1 MRLLILVTLAL
12 ASTLSAQ
19 TGAGG
24 GSSAPLPGPKTKW
37 YAGAGNPSGGIVSP
51 GAVRHTALQLTVE
64 RYPSATSATNLA
76 RFGANPK
83 GTLSPG
89 YILQFELWEDVNAD
103 GTADAGDV
111 QIGQSYDGNF
121 PYPTL
126 APIQPGQTVH
136 ILLTVDIDQAAPL
149 GSTMKIISPR
159 QSLVA
164 YPFNFQFSPSE
175 TEFGALITVGAVSFG
190 GVLGGPQTVDLPSA
204 PQLEVSDSMGP
215 FASGTSAAGDR
226 DFGAVDVGNMPS
238 VWNSITVANTGTADL
253 QLGTPTLSGLDAAS
267 FVLDVSGFSTLVT
280 PGTATTFNIAFDAMT
295 IGAKVATV
303 EFTNNAGANFTF
315 EVAGNATSSSFPV
328 ITPASLPPATT
339 NSAYGPVQLAVS
351 GGVPAY
357 AFSVAGGALPTGMQ
371 LSLTG
376 EISGTPTAA
385 GGYQFTALVT
395 DSVGA
400 SNSQVFSLDVIDGPG
415 PGAGSGTGAGCAVG
429 GASLLPMLLPLLLP
443 FRRKRRGS

>member
-1 MRLLILVTLAL
+1 MRLLILATLVL

-19 TGAGG
+19 TGG
-24 GSSAPLPGPKTKW
+24 GSPAPLPGPQIKW
-37 YAGAGNPSGGIVSP
+37 NAGVNNPTGGIVSP
-51 GAVRHTALQLTVE
+51 GAVRHPALQLTVK
-64 RYPSATSATNLA
+64 RYASATSATNLS
-76 RFGANPK
+76 RFGANAK

-89 YILQFELWEDVNAD
+89 YILQYELWEDVNAD

-126 APIQPGQTVH
+126 APIQPGQIVN

-159 QSLVA
+159 QSYVA

-175 TEFGALITVGAVSFG
+175 TEFGALITVGGVSFG
-190 GVLGGPQTVDLPSA
+190 GVLGGPQTVDLPPA
-204 PQLEVSDSMGP
+204 PQLEVSDSAGP
-215 FASGTSAAGDR
+215 FASGASAAGDR
-226 DFGAVDVGNMPS
+226 DFGAVDMAYMPS
-238 VWNSITVANTGTADL
+238 AWNTITVTNTGTADL
-253 QLGTPTLSGLDAAS
+253 QLGTPMLSGQDAAS

-280 PGTATTFNIAFDAMT
+280 PGTATTFGIAFDATT
-295 IGAKVATV
+295 IGAKLATV
-303 EFTNNAGANFTF
+303 EFSNNAGANFTF
-315 EVAGNATSSSFPV
+315 EVAGTATSSSFPV

-339 NSAYGPVQLAVS
+339 NSAYASVQLAVS
-351 GGVPAY
+351 GGVPGY
-357 AFSVAGGALPTGMQ
+357 TFSVVGGALPAGMQ

-400 SNSQVFSLDVIDGPG
+400 SNPQAFSLDVFDTP
-415 PGAGSGTGAGCAVG
+415 GSGAEGSGVGAGCAAG
-429 GASLLPMLLPLLLP
+429 GASLLPMLLPMLLL
-443 FRRKRRGS
+443 FRRKRSGG